1 MSFIK
6 PVAETAAAEITG
18 IDSALPPSDAVV
30 QMINR
35 AFLDH
40 PVLILRN
47 QSLSAA
53 SLAAF
58 SRSFGALEVY
68 AKPPPAE
75 AGNRASQPV
84 ALRQTDQRDTPD
96 QTLYLHPDQPDVL
109 IMSNECHPD
118 LTAIGIVD
126 NAETWHADGSHR
138 PDPYKAILLHAEKN
152 PEQGGDTE
160 FCDLRAV
167 YDALPS
173 DLKAELEGKTAS
185 HHWSKSSN
193 PRFAANLDPEAR
205 AMGERIAC
213 AIAPVRHKM
222 VRTHE
227 TGRKSLFISP
237 RFTLHIDGLAP
248 DVSES
253 LLSALFAFAEQPQFV
268 YRHQWQENDLVI
280 WDNRCLNHRVRGF
293 STTDLRRRSRV
304 TVSGESVA

>member
-6 PVAETAAAEITG
+6 PIAETAAVEIAG
-18 IDSALPPSDAVV
+18 IDCALPPTDAVV

-35 AFLDH
+35 AFRDH

-58 SRSFGALEVY
+58 SRSFGELEVY
-68 AKPPPAE
+68 AKPSTAE
-75 AGNRASQPV
+75 GDNRASQPV
-84 ALRQTDQRDTPD
+84 ALRQIDQRDTPD

-109 IMSNECHPD
+109 IMSNECRPD
-118 LTAIGIVD
+118 LTIIGIVD

-138 PDPYKAILLHAEKN
+138 SDPYKAILLHAERN

-160 FCDLRAV
+160 FCDLRAA
-167 YDALPS
+167 YDALPP
-173 DLKAELEGKTAS
+173 DLKAMLDGQTAS
-185 HHWSKSSN
+185 HHWSKSRN
-193 PRFAANLDPEAR
+193 PRFAASLDPQAR
-205 AMGERIAC
+205 AAGEQIAD
-213 AIAPVRHKM
+213 AIAPVRHPI

-253 LLSALFAFAEQPQFV
+253 LLSALFAFAEQPRFV
-268 YRHQWQENDLVI
+268 YRHQWQDNDLVI

-304 TVSGESVA
+304 TVSGDRPV